1 MTETTSTEPGP
12 LPDNPAER
20 YRILRRDHPVSRQAG
35 QPWRVA
41 RYADVQRVLRDNTT
55 FSSEVVPA
63 TVGADRAAT
72 MLFCDPPEHTRL
84 RRLVSS
90 AFSPRRIAQLREVI
104 ERRSE
109 ELVSEMVGKEQPD
122 LVYELASPLPVTV
135 IANMLGVGDGDIR
148 EFKRW
153 SDAIFGNIGAILFG
167 RASADVIEAATA
179 MDAYFRD
186 RIDRFRKAP
195 PENLLG
201 QLIEVETDDGKL
213 TDAELLSFCRLL
225 LIAGNETTTGLI
237 VGCVRVFHELP
248 ETFAALK
255 RDRSLIPTFVEETLR
270 YYSPFSLTLRR
281 VVKPIELS
289 GQELPVGDIV
299 LPLIASANRDDSV
312 FERPDEFVIDRN
324 PNPHLAFGFGV
335 HTCLGATLAR
345 LEGQIAV
352 ASLLDHLDEIT
363 LVDHDLA
370 ALSRL
375 GGPRTLPVNIRAI
388 SKVTSRF
395 Q

>member
-1 MTETTSTEPGP
+1 MTDTPATQPES
-12 LPDNPAER
+12 LPDNPPER
-20 YRILRRDHPVSRQAG
+20 YRILRRDFPVSRQG
-35 QPWRVA
+35 TQPWRVA
-41 RYADVQRVLRDNTT
+41 RYADVQRVLRDNQT

-63 TVGADRAAT
+63 TVGAGRAAT

-84 RRLVSS
+84 RRLVGS

-104 ERRSE
+104 EARSE
-109 ELVSEMVGKEQPD
+109 ELVAEMVRKDQPD

-167 RASADVIEAATA
+167 RANEDVVEAAVA
-179 MDAYFRD
+179 MDAYFRE
-186 RIDRFRKAP
+186 RIARFREDP

-201 QLIEVETDDGKL
+201 QLIEVETEDGKL

-237 VGCVRVFHELP
+237 VGCVRVFHEMP
-248 ETFAALK
+248 ATFAALK
-255 RDRSLIPTFVEETLR
+255 QDRSLIPTFVEETLR
-270 YYSPFSLTLRR
+270 FYSPFSLTLRR
-281 VVKPIELS
+281 IVEPVELS
-289 GQELPVGDIV
+289 GQELPAGDIV

-312 FERPDEFVIDRN
+312 FERPDEFVIDRS

-352 ASLLDHLDEIT
+352 ASLLDHVDEIT
-363 LVDHDLA
+363 LVEHDLA

-375 GGPRTLPVNIRAI
+375 GGPRTLPVRIQPSRA
-388 SKVTSRF
+388 
-395 Q
+395 